1 MSVNSITFDPLFPL
15 WLLAAL
21 AGLAVL
27 LLALS
32 AWRGLR
38 GWWLRALALAA
49 LGLALANPMLREENR
64 IPEPDA
70 VVIIVDETSSQSL
83 TVRPAQ
89 SLDALARLEAE
100 LAALPSPPEVVI
112 RRVEDAGRDG
122 TRLIEALR
130 EATGTIS
137 ADRLSGVFLIT
148 DGVVHDAGNPA
159 LPSAPVHQ
167 LTTGEPS
174 DWDRSITVTTAPAFG
189 IVGEEISLVLKIEDS
204 GAVPGASAA
213 AEVIAT
219 IDGGSEQRL
228 ALPLNRDVP
237 LNLSINHAGV
247 NLLEIRTPEVD
258 GELTG
263 LNNRTILS
271 VNGVRDR
278 LRVLL
283 ISGEPYA
290 GERTWR
296 NLLKADASVDLVH
309 FTILRSPQK
318 YDGVPYEEMSL
329 IAFPTQELFTEK
341 ITDFDL
347 IIFDHFRRQ
356 GVLPQVYI
364 ENVAA
369 YVQGGGAVLIASGP
383 SFAGADSLYRS
394 PLRDILPAAPTG
406 RVLEEGFLPR
416 VSDVGRRHPV
426 TEGLEGQG
434 LDGNDPSWG
443 RWMRLIEAVPV
454 AGNTVMVGP
463 ENRPLLQ
470 LSRVGQ
476 GRLALLASDQ
486 AWLWSRGFEGGGP
499 QRELLRRLAHWLMK
513 EPELEENVL
522 VGSARGM
529 DVVVERQLLDGEVGD
544 LTVTAPSGAEQ
555 VLGFTQVSEG
565 RWRLGYTAEES
576 GVYRLTEGD
585 TQSVVATGPATPIEF
600 VAPLASTELLAPLVA
615 ATGGGAFALEGGLPN
630 LRVVREGR
638 AMAGRGWAGV
648 VSRGAY
654 VVQDVRLTPLAIG
667 WIYLLIAAFFSLLAW
682 RIEGR

>member
-1 MSVNSITFDPLFPL
+1 MNVSAIIFDPFLPL

-21 AGLAVL
+21 GALAAAL
-27 LLALS
+27 LLLS

-38 GWWLRALALAA
+38 GWWLRAVALAA
-49 LGLALANPMLREENR
+49 LGLALANPQWREENR
-64 IPEPDA
+64 ISESDA
-70 VVIIVDETSSQSL
+70 VVIIVDESSSQSL

-89 SLDALARLEAE
+89 SQTALAE
-100 LAALPSPPEVVI
+100 LQAALANLPNPPEILI
-112 RRVEDAGRDG
+112 RRVADAGRDG
-122 TRLIEALR
+122 TLLLAALR

-137 ADRLSGVFLIT
+137 ADRLSGVFMIT
-148 DGVVHDAGNPA
+148 DGVVTDAQSPYTPA
-159 LPSAPVHQ
+159 APVQQ
-167 LTTGEPS
+167 LTTGLAS
-174 DWDRSITVTTAPAFG
+174 DWDRSITVTSAPAFG
-189 IVGEEISLVLKIEDS
+189 IVGEDVSLVLRIEDK
-204 GAVPGASAA
+204 GAVPNENAVAR
-213 AEVIAT
+213 VIAT
-219 IDGGSEQRL
+219 VDGGDEQIID
-228 ALPLNRDVP
+228 LPLNRDVP
-237 LNLSINHAGV
+237 LNLRVSHAGV
-247 NLLEIRTPEVD
+247 NLLEIRTPEME

-309 FTILRSPQK
+309 FTILRSPEKQ
-318 YDGVPYEEMSL
+318 DGVPYEEMSL

-347 IIFDHFRRQ
+347 IIFDRFRRQ
-356 GVLPQVYI
+356 GVLPQIYI

-369 YVQGGGAVLIASGP
+369 YVRGGGAVLIASGP
-383 SFAGADSLYRS
+383 AFASAESLYRS

-434 LDGNDPSWG
+434 IDGEDPSWG
-443 RWMRLIEAVPV
+443 RWMRLVEVAPV
-454 AGNTVMVGP
+454 AGNTVMEGP
-463 ENRPLLQ
+463 DNRPLLQ

-513 EPELEENVL
+513 EPELEENIL
-522 VGSARGM
+522 RGTARGM
-529 DVVVERQLLDGEVGD
+529 DVVVERQMLDGEVGD
-544 LTVTAPSGAEQ
+544 LTVTAPSGEAQ
-555 VLGFTQVSEG
+555 TLSFTQVSEG
-565 RWRLGYTAEES
+565 RWRLGFTATES
-576 GVYRLTEGD
+576 GVYRLNEGEM
-585 TQSVVATGPATPIEF
+585 QSVVATGPATPIEF
-600 VAPLASTELLAPLVA
+600 VAPLATTAPLAPLVQA
-615 ATGGGAFALEGGLPN
+615 SGGAAFALEAGMPD

-638 AMAGRGWAGV
+638 VAAGRGWAGV
-648 VSRGAY
+648 VARGAY
-654 VVQDVRLTPLAIG
+654 RVQDVRLTPLAAG
-667 WIYLLIAAFFSLLAW
+667 WIYLLIAGFFSLLAW